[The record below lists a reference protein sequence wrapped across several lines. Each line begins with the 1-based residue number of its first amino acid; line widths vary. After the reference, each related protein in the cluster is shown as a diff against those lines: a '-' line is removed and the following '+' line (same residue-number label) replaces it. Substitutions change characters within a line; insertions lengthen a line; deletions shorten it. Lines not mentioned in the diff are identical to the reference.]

1 MNLKE
6 LSEFIKEKII
16 LIIPGIQDLSGFI
29 LVDELFSALNSFL
42 DSKQEEFKAFYQEF
56 ENKKLKIEK
65 GRAIMLLMELVKK
78 IN

>member
-42 DSKQEEFKAFYQEF
+42 DSKQEEIAFFYQEF
-56 ENKKLKIEK
+56 ENKKLKVEK